1 MSYQVIWSQKSKK
14 NLEALDKKSRSRI
27 IAKVE
32 SITEN
37 PFIHVKHL
45 VGVPLYSL
53 GIGEYRASIDIKTNQ
68 MLIFVIKAGHRKN
81 VYDGV

>member
-1 MSYQVIWSQKSKK
+1 VSYQVIWSQKSKNNIK
-14 NLEALDKKSRSRI
+14 ALDKKIRNRI

-32 SITEN
+32 SIKDN
-37 PFIHVKHL
+37 PFDYVKHL

-53 GIGEYRASIDIKTNQ
+53 RVGDYRVILDIKAGQ

-81 VYDGV
+81 VYDEV